1 MSTFS
6 HHELGNS
13 ELAAYGMD
21 LRDYLRIISK
31 RRRLIYTCIGVVLMV
46 TTILIFTRTPLY
58 TASSQVL
65 IERNSTRNGLESPSY
80 YSYDPEFLDT
90 QSAIIRSENV
100 ARKVVKNLQLVEKH
114 KHYFLT
120 DTKASSSLLSGI
132 ASQVTKLVLRLRN
145 IFSSPETGQSIA
157 ENSISTVDT
166 NEAREED
173 VIASIVQAGLQVS
186 PIKDTRIVTISF
198 RAKDPAIA
206 QLVSDA
212 VVKAYMD
219 EMLEMK
225 LSLSSYSVKWMSTK
239 ADEERA
245 RLEASEGG
253 LQKFMRDND
262 LVTVE
267 NKLAL
272 LPQKLADFGGELNK
286 LEAEKE
292 NLQEQI
298 QQVRSTSKNVERLE
312 NLPLFADNSVLKN
325 IRERIYTAKQTKQ
338 DLSKKFGSKH
348 PQMIKINDELRI
360 LEDERRAEVNRVV
373 SSLTNKYELVVA
385 QEKNLSAS
393 LKNAKTEMLSL
404 NERFMQYTT
413 MKREADS
420 NRVLFDTLQAS
431 IKKESVTE
439 QAQNVNIWVIKKAK
453 RPQMP
458 SSPNIPRSLLLGL
471 LVGLF
476 SGGALAFL
484 VEHLDNTVKNHK
496 DLQDRYGLTVLGAV
510 EELKEKGQSI
520 DDYISLKPLSPL
532 AESYRLIRTG
542 LLLSSAEHPPRKI
555 LLTSMSPQEG
565 KTATTVNIA
574 RVLAQSASRVLIID
588 CDLRRPRMNTALGVN
603 SEHGLSS
610 YLAGNHE
617 DKIILEIPGE
627 NISFMPSGPIPP
639 NPAELLGSARMKLL
653 VDELAGMFD
662 FVLLDSPPV
671 ESVTDSLAL
680 SQYVDGTIIVVHGN
694 KTTYDMLDSGVRKL
708 QSVNSRILGFVLNC
722 IKGKDSGNSYYGYS
736 SYYAKDDD

>member
-1 MSTFS
+1 MGTLS
-6 HHELGNS
+6 HYEPGNP
-13 ELAAYGMD
+13 EHTAYGMD
-21 LRDYLRIISK
+21 LRDYLRVISK
-31 RRRLIYTCIGVVLMV
+31 RRRLIYTCVGVVLMI
-46 TTILIFTRTPLY
+46 TTILIFTRTPMY
-58 TASSQVL
+58 TASAQVL
-65 IERNSTRNGLESPSY
+65 IERNSSRNGLESQSY

-100 ARKVVKNLQLVEKH
+100 ARKVVKNLDLVTKYKH
-114 KHYFLT
+114 HFLS
-120 DTKASSSLLSGI
+120 DKKDSSLLTGV
-132 ASQVTKLVLRLRN
+132 ASQVTRLVMSLRTL
-145 IFSSPETGQSIA
+145 FSSPETEPGLADSSSSPPATAQM
-157 ENSISTVDT
+157 
-166 NEAREED
+166 REED
-173 VIASIVQAGLQVS
+173 TIAAIVQAGLVVS

-206 QLVSDA
+206 QMVSDA

-225 LSLSSYSVKWMSTK
+225 LSLSSYSVKWMSAK
-239 ADEERA
+239 ADEERK
-245 RLEASEGG
+245 RLEASETG

-272 LPQKLADFGGELNK
+272 LPQKLGDFGGELNK

-298 QQVRSTSKNVERLE
+298 EQVRSASKNIERLE
-312 NLPLFADNSVLKN
+312 NLPLFADNAVLKN
-325 IRERIYTAKQTKQ
+325 IRERIYTARQAKQ

-348 PQMIKINDELRI
+348 PQMIKINGELRI
-360 LEDERRAEVNRVV
+360 LEDERRSEVNRVI
-373 SSLTNKYELVVA
+373 SSLTNKFELVVA
-385 QEKNLSAS
+385 QEKNLSDS

-458 SSPNIPRSLLLGL
+458 SSPNIPRSFLLGL
-471 LVGLF
+471 LLGLF
-476 SGGALAFL
+476 SGGTLAFL

-520 DDYISLKPLSPL
+520 DTYISQKPLSPL
-532 AESYRLIRTG
+532 AESYRLVRTS

-574 RVLAQSASRVLIID
+574 RVLAQSASRVMIID
-588 CDLRRPRMNTALGVN
+588 CDLRRPRMNSALGVS

-610 YLAGNHE
+610 YLAGSQKE
-617 DKIILEIPGE
+617 MTILTIPGE
-627 NISFMPSGPIPP
+627 DISFMPSGPIPP
-639 NPAELLGSARMKLL
+639 NPAELLGSNRMKLL
-653 VDELAGMFD
+653 VDELAGNYD

-680 SQYVDGTIIVVHGN
+680 SQYVDGTIIVVRSN
-694 KTTYDMLDSGVRKL
+694 RTTYEMLDSGVRKL

-722 IKGKDSGNSYYGYS
+722 IKGKESGNSYYGYS